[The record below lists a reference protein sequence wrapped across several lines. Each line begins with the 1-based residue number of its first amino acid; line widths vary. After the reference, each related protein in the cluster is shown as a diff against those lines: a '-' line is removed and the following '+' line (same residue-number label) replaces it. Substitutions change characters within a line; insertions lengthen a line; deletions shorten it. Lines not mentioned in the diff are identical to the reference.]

1 MRREEAKLCAVLF
14 GPRVFAPLSVSPSN
28 ERAKDYPAKAPS
40 ITQASLPPI
49 LTQIG
54 ILITSNGTIV
64 EHKAGHSAAPSQ
76 ADHMDVTAA
85 MLLDNQRVK
94 RGTLVRALAPVGIY
108 WRESFT
114 SPSAIYSPD
123 EKLVYI
129 ATHFDESL
137 HEGDYYTE
145 FDDPTLEEVRLLAA
159 LSLPIGWDGGVVS
172 LYPFYPELRIPSF
185 LDLADPKVDGELRT
199 RLAGMEPERQGFWHA
214 DPPPPP
220 LHGGQPYD
228 FRNSATPSELQKQIF
243 SNIDLD
249 DHLLLRGLSA
259 WLKAGMLRHHRP
271 FAVEALFSMY
281 VSLDASFSLVCR
293 ELRKRGVP
301 NPSAVDAGRF
311 LDEAEGRE
319 PEGMP
324 YFGEFYSDRIRLMH
338 PENRFGVTPYPP
350 AMNGDLAHLNLA
362 LREVYRLLLL
372 GATVDPH
379 NYIDF
384 EDPDRAADTPTPDQF

>member
-1 MRREEAKLCAVLF
+1 MLV
-14 GPRVFAPLSVSPSN
+14 AP
-28 ERAKDYPAKAPS
+28 E
-40 ITQASLPPI
+40 
-49 LTQIG
+49 
-54 ILITSNGTIV
+54 
-64 EHKAGHSAAPSQ
+64 
-76 ADHMDVTAA
+76 
-85 MLLDNQRVK
+85 MLLDDGRVRK
-94 RGTLVRALAPVGIY
+94 GTLVRALAPVGIY
-108 WRESFT
+108 WRAGFIA
-114 SPSAIYSPD
+114 PDALYSPD
-123 EKLVYI
+123 ETLVYI

-172 LYPFYPELRIPSF
+172 LYPHYPELRIPSF
-185 LDLADPKVDGELRT
+185 LDLTDPKVDEELRV
-199 RLAGMEPERQGFWHA
+199 RLAEVQLGHRGLWHA
-214 DPPPPP
+214 DPPAPP
-220 LHGGQPYD
+220 LHGVQAYD
-228 FRNSATPSELQKQIF
+228 FRNSTTPFELQKQIF
-243 SNIDLD
+243 SKIKLD

-293 ELRKRGVP
+293 ELRKRGVT

-338 PENRFGVTPYPP
+338 PENRFGLTPYPP
-350 AMNGDLAHLNLA
+350 AMNDDLAHLNQA

-372 GATVDPH
+372 GAMIDPR
-379 NYIDF
+379 NYV
-384 EDPDRAADTPTPDQF
+384 ELGSTEHLGDPLMPGQA

>member
-1 MRREEAKLCAVLF
+1 MRRDAREDR
-14 GPRVFAPLSVSPSN
+14 GM
-28 ERAKDYPAKAPS
+28 
-40 ITQASLPPI
+40 
-49 LTQIG
+49 
-54 ILITSNGTIV
+54 IV
-64 EHKAGHSAAPSQ
+64 TPE
-76 ADHMDVTAA
+76 M
-85 MLLDNQRVK
+85 MLENDRVK
-94 RGTLVRALAPVGIY
+94 KGTLVRALAPVGIY
-108 WRESFT
+108 WRGSFT
-114 SPSAIYSPD
+114 SPGAMYSSD
-123 EKLVYI
+123 ENLVYI

-145 FDDPTLEEVRLLAA
+145 FDDPTLEEIRLLAA

-172 LYPFYPELRIPSF
+172 FYPHYPELRLPTF
-185 LDLADPKVDGELRT
+185 LDLADPNIDDELRT
-199 RLAGMEPERQGFWHA
+199 RLAEMTPERRGLWHG

-220 LHGGQPYD
+220 IHGGQSYD
-228 FRNSATPSELQKQIF
+228 FRDSSTPSELQKLIF
-243 SNIDLD
+243 SKINLN
-249 DHLLLRGLSA
+249 DHLLLRGLNA

-293 ELRKRGVP
+293 ELRNRGVL

-319 PEGMP
+319 SEGMP

-350 AMNGDLAHLNLA
+350 AMYDDLVHLNQA

-372 GATVDPH
+372 GAVIDPD
-379 NYIDF
+379 NYIEF
-384 EDPDRAADTPTPDQF
+384 ERIEHSTQLPQPDQS